1 MKQEKTINVIVCC
14 CSKGKPVIVPIQ
26 FETTLTQLASSAHY
40 DDIQAAMSE
49 FDEYDSDG
57 QFVIFDEDDIEN
69 DLFAY
74 NLSKN
79 VQWNSVPKMKKVR

>member
-14 CSKGKPVIVPIQ
+14 CSKGRPVIVPIQ
-26 FETTLTQLASSAHY
+26 FETTLTRLASSAHY

-57 QFVIFDEDDIEN
+57 QFVIFDEDDMEN
-69 DLFAY
+69 DKFAY
-74 NLSKN
+74 DLSKN
-79 VQWNSVPKMKKVR
+79 IVWDLQPKMKKVR